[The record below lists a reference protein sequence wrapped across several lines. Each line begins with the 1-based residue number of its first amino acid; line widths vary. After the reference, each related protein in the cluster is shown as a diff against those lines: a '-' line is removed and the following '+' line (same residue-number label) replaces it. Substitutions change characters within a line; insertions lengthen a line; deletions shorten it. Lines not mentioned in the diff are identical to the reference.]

1 MKKKI
6 IGIFVCMLLIATALP
21 VVGTINGIKPRMEKE
36 NFTDS
41 NEVLT
46 ATDGDWWPMHRHD
59 LEHSGYS
66 TSTAPDVPNVLWNY
80 TTDDH
85 DRVSTSPAVSDG
97 KVYFGSWNP
106 DNKIRYGVV
115 YCLDIDGTKLWSY
128 TTDGWL
134 HSSPAVADG
143 KVFIG
148 SDDGYLY
155 CLYTSNGTLDWK
167 YNTGRT
173 GRNQYVRSSPAV
185 VDGKVFFGCA
195 DGYVYCLYASNG
207 SLDWEY
213 YISGDGYVYTSS
225 PAIVDGKVFIGS
237 YNGKVYCLNAS
248 TGIKI
253 WESTYMDTY
262 GYSSPAVADG
272 KVYVGSYGD
281 DSLYCL
287 DASTGA
293 WIWNYPTGG
302 GVYSSP
308 AVADGKI
315 YFGSVDSNVYC
326 LNTDGD
332 KLWNYTTDDGVFS
345 SPAIADGKVFIG
357 SDDGNIYCLDT
368 NGEELWIYTTDG
380 SVRSCPAVA
389 DGKVFVGSWDGNVYC
404 FGQPDTTPPEITDV
418 QATPSIQTSG
428 GYVNITATVTDD
440 IAVDTVTVNITSP
453 VFPAEEMINVPGT
466 DTYYYNATYTEVG
479 TYDYFIWADDTS
491 ENENTSDTY
500 QFEIEIMCNIEIEI
514 SGGLGIN
521 AIIRNTGEE
530 DVTDL
535 EHSIVLDGGFIL
547 LPRGGVATGTID
559 IPAGDEVSIKA
570 IVLGLGRSEITV
582 TAGCA
587 EETASGLVILLFVLG
602 V

>member
-1 MKKKI
+1 MKKKLL
-6 IGIFVCMLLIATALP
+6 GIFVCMLLIATALP

-106 DNKIRYGVV
+106 DNKIQY
-115 YCLDIDGTKLWSY
+115 
-128 TTDGWL
+128 
-134 HSSPAVADG
+134 
-143 KVFIG
+143 
-148 SDDGYLY
+148 Y

-237 YNGKVYCLNAS
+237 YNGKVYCLYAS

-380 SVRSCPAVA
+380 SVRSSSC
-389 DGKVFVGSWDGNVYC
+389 S
-404 FGQPDTTPPEITDV
+404 
-418 QATPSIQTSG
+418 
-428 GYVNITATVTDD
+428 
-440 IAVDTVTVNITSP
+440 
-453 VFPAEEMINVPGT
+453 
-466 DTYYYNATYTEVG
+466 
-479 TYDYFIWADDTS
+479 
-491 ENENTSDTY
+491 
-500 QFEIEIMCNIEIEI
+500 
-514 SGGLGIN
+514 
-521 AIIRNTGEE
+521 
-530 DVTDL
+530 
-535 EHSIVLDGGFIL
+535 
-547 LPRGGVATGTID
+547 
-559 IPAGDEVSIKA
+559 
-570 IVLGLGRSEITV
+570 
-582 TAGCA
+582 
-587 EETASGLVILLFVLG
+587 
-602 V
+602 

>member
-1 MKKKI
+1 
-6 IGIFVCMLLIATALP
+6 
-21 VVGTINGIKPRMEKE
+21 
-36 NFTDS
+36 
-41 NEVLT
+41 
-46 ATDGDWWPMHRHD
+46 
-59 LEHSGYS
+59 
-66 TSTAPDVPNVLWNY
+66 
-80 TTDDH
+80 
-85 DRVSTSPAVSDG
+85 
-97 KVYFGSWNP
+97 
-106 DNKIRYGVV
+106 
-115 YCLDIDGTKLWSY
+115 
-128 TTDGWL
+128 
-134 HSSPAVADG
+134 
-143 KVFIG
+143 
-148 SDDGYLY
+148 
-155 CLYTSNGTLDWK
+155 SNGTLDWK

-207 SLDWEY
+207 LLDWDY
-213 YISGDGYVYTSS
+213 YISGDGVYTSS

-237 YNGKVYCLNAS
+237 YNGKVYCLYAS

-253 WESTYMDTY
+253 WESAYMDTY

-293 WIWNYPTGG
+293 WIWNYPAGG

-404 FGQPDTTPPEITDV
+404 FGQPAIPDLDCDGSLSWTEVTPGE
-418 QATPSIQTSG
+418 
-428 GYVNITATVTDD
+428 TVTGTFTVENIGDPLSLLD
-440 IAVDTVTVNITSP
+440 WEIESYPDWGAFTFDPDGGLDLTPEAGAVTVTVEVVAP
-453 VFPAEEMINVPGT
+453 EDPEAEFEGEIVLVNSEDP
-466 DTYYYNATYTEVG
+466 
-479 TYDYFIWADDTS
+479 DDTCVIDVALATPVS
-491 ENENTSDTY
+491 QQSLISLF
-500 QFEIEIMCNIEIEI
+500 FEMLAQRFPI
-514 SGGLGIN
+514 LGMILA
-521 AIIRNTGEE
+521 AI
-530 DVTDL
+530 
-535 EHSIVLDGGFIL
+535 F
-547 LPRGGVATGTID
+547 
-559 IPAGDEVSIKA
+559 
-570 IVLGLGRSEITV
+570 
-582 TAGCA
+582 
-587 EETASGLVILLFVLG
+587 
-602 V
+602 